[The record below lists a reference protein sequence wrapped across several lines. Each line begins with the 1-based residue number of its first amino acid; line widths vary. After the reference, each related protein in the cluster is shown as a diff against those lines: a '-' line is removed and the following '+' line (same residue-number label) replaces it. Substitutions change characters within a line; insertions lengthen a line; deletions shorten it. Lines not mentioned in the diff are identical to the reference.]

1 MVIELTSSGDN
12 IVGGE
17 TTVYQLVSVSSWLKN
32 GVKTLHMTSTR
43 HTPFFFKNSFYK
55 NIEAEICEIS
65 RINPRMRGIKFEKDI
80 ILCVENVNNML
91 LTKTYKIIAFSQ
103 WQKVFPPPTPKKA
116 TKKPAP
122 AIFKCSML
130 MTVRWMVQS
139 WNTYLYN
146 VYDKLFLY
154 LL

>member
-1 MVIELTSSGDN
+1 
-12 IVGGE
+12 
-17 TTVYQLVSVSSWLKN
+17 
-32 GVKTLHMTSTR
+32 
-43 HTPFFFKNSFYK
+43 
-55 NIEAEICEIS
+55 
-65 RINPRMRGIKFEKDI
+65 MRGIKFEKDI

-130 MTVRWMVQS
+130 MTVR
-139 WNTYLYN
+139 
-146 VYDKLFLY
+146 
-154 LL
+154 